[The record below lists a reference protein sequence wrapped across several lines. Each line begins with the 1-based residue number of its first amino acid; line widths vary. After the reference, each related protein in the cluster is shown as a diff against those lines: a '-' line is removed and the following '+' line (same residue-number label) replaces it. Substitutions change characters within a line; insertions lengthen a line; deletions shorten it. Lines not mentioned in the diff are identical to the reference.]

1 MKIIPTV
8 AGTLELVTASPDQL
22 RGVARYWPMELIT
35 TTEDPERFALV
46 FQRGEQEIVGI
57 RLQPPDVPESAA
69 ILIHHRNRILI
80 AAALPHYVAKGHE
93 GVMIPCAYYKEKGE
107 GMVETGFALFVGPDS
122 ESRPPS
128 ANGVQTVYDDRLG
141 AGATTMVLD
150 MVTAI
155 AAASREH
162 QLPVMTFIGMELM
175 PRLAM
180 VGLAMP
186 FVVQGGQVF
195 AIKDPVEDDDPVWE
209 HVVRGGFS
217 SLLYAPLWRAA
228 LPSAPPTE
236 TPQI

>member
-8 AGTLELVTASPDQL
+8 AGTLELIKASPDQL
-22 RGVARYWPMELIT
+22 RGVARYWPMELVT
-35 TTEDPERFALV
+35 TTDDPERFALV

-57 RLQPPDVPESAA
+57 QLQPPDVSESAA
-69 ILIHHRNRILI
+69 MLIHHRNRILI
-80 AAALPHYVAKGHE
+80 TAALPHYMAKGHQ
-93 GVMIPCAYYKEKGE
+93 GVMIPCAYYKEKPE
-107 GMVETGFALFVGPDS
+107 GMVETGFALFVGPDP
-122 ESRPPS
+122 ESRPS
-128 ANGVQTVYDDRLG
+128 ASGVQTVYDERLG
-141 AGATTMVLD
+141 AGATAMVLD
-150 MVTAI
+150 MVTAM

-162 QLPVMTFIGMELM
+162 QLPVMTFLGIELM

-209 HVVRGGFS
+209 HLVRAGIS
-217 SLLYAPLWRAA
+217 RLLYAPLWRAA
-228 LPSAPPTE
+228 LPSPPPTE